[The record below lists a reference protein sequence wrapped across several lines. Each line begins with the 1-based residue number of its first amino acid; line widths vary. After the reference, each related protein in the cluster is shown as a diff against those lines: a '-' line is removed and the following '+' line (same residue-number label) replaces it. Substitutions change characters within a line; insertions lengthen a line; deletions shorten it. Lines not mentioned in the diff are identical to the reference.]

1 MAKKCEKLP
10 QQTNIS
16 KQKKKKIARE
26 KLKAKSLADA
36 AISHDI
42 CRVIR
47 ISDDFDESRSRQHH
61 QPHQQL
67 SHDSLNTYEYT
78 ILTFIAR

>member
-26 KLKAKSLADA
+26 KLKAL
-36 AISHDI
+36 
-42 CRVIR
+42 
-47 ISDDFDESRSRQHH
+47 
-61 QPHQQL
+61 PMPP
-67 SHDSLNTYEYT
+67 
-78 ILTFIAR
+78 